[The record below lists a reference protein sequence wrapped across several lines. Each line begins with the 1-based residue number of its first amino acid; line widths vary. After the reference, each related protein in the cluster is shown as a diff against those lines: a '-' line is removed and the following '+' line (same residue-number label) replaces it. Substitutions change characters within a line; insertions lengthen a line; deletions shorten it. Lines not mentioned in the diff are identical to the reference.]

1 MKLHVLFNREHI
13 TYVGQI
19 IDSDWQVHCHALNDD
34 DCWLVHTK
42 IKSICTKKL
51 CNDMTAY
58 SAVDELYQ
66 AKSGVRILNIP
77 HTGRTDHGRYKR
89 YTAGQ
94 HKQRSLN
101 ASTSCHN

>member
-1 MKLHVLFNREHI
+1 
-13 TYVGQI
+13 
-19 IDSDWQVHCHALNDD
+19 
-34 DCWLVHTK
+34 
-42 IKSICTKKL
+42 
-51 CNDMTAY
+51 MTAY